1 MTEED
6 EYNFDKQHVVIYAN
20 KILQRQANESEITIT
35 ELRNILVVLT
45 TNVILITY
53 PITSTQYSGRQ
64 WKMSRTEWS

>member
-35 ELRNILVVLT
+35 ELHNILVVLT
-45 TNVILITY
+45 TNVILINY
-53 PITSTQYSGRQ
+53 PITSYL
-64 WKMSRTEWS
+64 